1 MSSHLFAFLSRMK
14 YISRW
19 ALMRNASPENLS
31 EHSLETAILAHALVT
46 LHNTRFAD
54 SSAERT
60 LSAERAATLAIF
72 HDAPEVLTGDLPT
85 PVKYLNES
93 LRAAYQQVEEGACTR
108 LLGMLPADLRE
119 TYQPLLCAQEEDAA
133 LLRYVKAADKLSALI
148 KCIEE
153 RKAGNMEFAR
163 AEMSTRSALTA
174 MRMPAVNCFLA
185 EFLPSY
191 ERPLDELTMDDNS
204 GI

>member
-46 LHNTRFAD
+46 LHNTRFAEI
-54 SSAERT
+54 SPEIT
-60 LSAERAATLAIF
+60 LSAERATTLAIF

-85 PVKYLNES
+85 PVKYHNER

-119 TYQPLLCAQEEDAA
+119 AYQPLLCPQAEDAEA
-133 LLRYVKAADKLSALI
+133 LRYVKAADKLSALI

-153 RKAGNMEFAR
+153 RKAGNMEFVR
-163 AEMSTRSALTA
+163 AEASIRSALEA
-174 MRMPAVNCFLA
+174 MCLPAVDCFLA

-191 ERPLDELTMDDNS
+191 ERPLDELTKENNET
-204 GI
+204 